1 MRLVQVRKW
10 NLHLFWHIFPYKKN
24 RGPAQKRC
32 PSRIAKIKTGNL
44 NHKNKYP
51 FGWLRP
57 WTFTWPFGK
66 VILQGIHISHLG
78 KRKIIFKIPFWG
90 DMLVP
95 WRVYILRDL
104 QGFFYGTKNLDH
116 GDLAVKSPVISGSD
130 SPKVWNSCRS
140 LSRCAWKFDPLH
152 GNSRS
157 SMLFGNHDGSMGSKG
172 TFT

>member
-1 MRLVQVRKW
+1 MESSPFLAHFSIQ
-10 NLHLFWHIFPYKKN
+10 KKS
-24 RGPAQKRC
+24 GPGPKKMPLPDC
-32 PSRIAKIKTGNL
+32 
-44 NHKNKYP
+44 KNKNWEFKPQKQTP
-51 FGWLRP
+51 FWVIEAVDLFGMMIN
-57 WTFTWPFGK
+57 TWPFGK